1 MVVDGVRSSLLGDV
15 RHGFLGRTGG
25 VSVGPVASLNVG
37 WGAEDDPQAVAENRR
52 RAVEA
57 VALGTRLVTVH
68 QVHSPDVAVVDEPW
82 SDDARPQADAL
93 VTARTGLAIGILTAD
108 CTPVLLHD
116 PAGVIG
122 AAHAGWKGALGGV
135 IEATVAAM
143 EGLGARRDTI
153 RAAVGPVIA
162 RKSYEVDQGFFD
174 RFAEA
179 CAGNER
185 FFSQGQRPGHHQFDL
200 EAYVASRLAEAGVR
214 KVEVLGLDTYS
225 NPDRFFS
232 YRRATHLGEPT
243 YGRQISLISL

>member
-1 MVVDGVRSSLLGDV
+1 MVVDAVRSSLLGNV

-37 WGAEDDPQAVAENRR
+37 WGAQDDPQAVAENRR

-57 VALGTRLVTVH
+57 VAPGARLVTVH

-93 VTARTGLAIGILTAD
+93 VTARAGLAIGILTAD

-143 EGLGARRDTI
+143 ESLGARRDTI

-179 CAGNER
+179 CPGNER